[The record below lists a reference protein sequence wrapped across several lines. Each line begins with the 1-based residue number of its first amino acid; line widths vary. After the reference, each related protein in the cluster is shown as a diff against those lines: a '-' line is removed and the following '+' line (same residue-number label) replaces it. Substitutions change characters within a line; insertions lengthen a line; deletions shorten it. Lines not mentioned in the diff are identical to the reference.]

1 MYGNIAAIK
10 VSRLAMLPASML
22 VRKKKSCPILNASLG
37 ASMVETVKEAAR
49 RLSSTA
55 LKNGFQPA
63 ALHTYTDSEGNA
75 IYWRIRAK
83 NTTTGEKWIRPMRL
97 NGNGYEL
104 GDPAF
109 EGGKP
114 LYALHLI
121 AGNPGSVVWIVEGE
135 QKADAIN
142 QIGLVATT
150 SGGAMSAGKA
160 DWTPLRGRN
169 VVIWPDFDDAGRAYA
184 NDVAIILNDLNCTVL
199 VIDVSK
205 LGLSESQDVI
215 DWLSIH
221 PEATATDITDLPLI
235 RQENVSANDSD
246 DWPEPQPLTAKIE
259 PKPYPIESLPAI
271 VKAAVDEVYGFVK
284 APIPLVAASA
294 ISALSLAIQ
303 TLHDVERAKEL
314 HSPTGLFLLTIADSG
329 ERKSTCD
336 RFFTKAIIEYE
347 DAQAEAAKPEIKNYK
362 ADTESW
368 EAKRWGFKDKIRNN
382 AKDGKPTTSQ
392 ESELRLLEQNK
403 PEPPRIP
410 RLIYV
415 DATPEAL
422 AYSLAKQWP
431 SGGVVSAEGGIVFG
445 SHGMGKDSVMRNLAM
460 LNQLWDGAN
469 LKVDRRTSESFIVS
483 GARLTVALQVQ
494 PETLKSFFEKSGALA
509 RGTGFLAR
517 FLISWPESMQGHR
530 LFTEAPESWPQ
541 LAKFNRRI
549 EEILN
554 IPAPIRKDSGGL
566 TPMMLTLTP
575 EAKSAWINF
584 HDGIEVQL
592 FSGGVLF
599 DVRDVAS
606 KIADNATRLAALF
619 HVFEGVSGA
628 ISVDAFERASAIV
641 AWHLHESRR
650 FFGELALPAE
660 LTDAVRL
667 NDWLIQHCKRE
678 HTHYVTKRH
687 AQQYGTIR
695 DTARFNAAIAELEAL
710 DRIRIRKDEKKI
722 SIWLNPKLLTQEA
735 A

>member
-1 MYGNIAAIK
+1 M
-10 VSRLAMLPASML
+10 
-22 VRKKKSCPILNASLG
+22 
-37 ASMVETVKEAAR
+37 TD
-49 RLSSTA
+49 
-55 LKNGFQPA
+55 
-63 ALHTYTDSEGNA
+63 TDSYEKCREVEPEKSNILDD
-75 IYWRIRAK
+75 IYRIRS
-83 NTTTGEKWIRPMRL
+83 GDL
-97 NGNGYEL
+97 EL
-104 GDPAF
+104 
-109 EGGKP
+109 E
-114 LYALHLI
+114 
-121 AGNPGSVVWIVEGE
+121 
-135 QKADAIN
+135 
-142 QIGLVATT
+142 
-150 SGGAMSAGKA
+150 
-160 DWTPLRGRN
+160 
-169 VVIWPDFDDAGRAYA
+169 
-184 NDVAIILNDLNCTVL
+184 
-199 VIDVSK
+199 
-205 LGLSESQDVI
+205 DVI
-215 DWLSIH
+215 DL
-221 PEATATDITDLPLI
+221 E
-235 RQENVSANDSD
+235 
-246 DWPEPQPLTAKIE
+246 WPEPQPLTAKIE

-271 VKAAVDEVYGFVK
+271 VKAAVDEVHGFVK

-303 TLHDVERAKEL
+303 AHYDVERAEEL

-347 DAQAEAAKPEIKNYK
+347 DAQAEAAKPAIKNYK
-362 ADTESW
+362 ADMESW
-368 EAKRWGFKDKIRNN
+368 EAKCFGIKDKIRNE
-382 AKDGKPTTSQ
+382 AKSGKSSTSQ

-422 AYSLAKQWP
+422 TYSLAKQWP

-469 LKVDRRTSESFIVS
+469 LKVDRRTSESFTVS
-483 GARLTVALQVQ
+483 GARLTVALQIQ

-517 FLISWPESMQGHR
+517 FLVSWPESTQGHR
-530 LFTEAPESWPQ
+530 PFTEAPESWPQ
-541 LAKFNRRI
+541 LAKFNQRI

-554 IPAPIRKDSGGL
+554 IPAPIRKDGGGL

-575 EAKSAWINF
+575 EAKAAWINF
-584 HDGIEVQL
+584 HDGIEMQL
-592 FSGGVLF
+592 FSGGTLF

-619 HVFEGVSGA
+619 HVFEGVDGA
-628 ISVDAFERASAIV
+628 ISLDAFERASAIV

-660 LTDAVRL
+660 LADSVRL
-667 NDWLIQHCKRE
+667 NDWLIQHCKRD
-678 HTHYVTKRH
+678 HTHYVAKRH

-695 DTARFNAAIAELEAL
+695 DAARLDAAIVELEAL
-710 DRIRIRKDEKKI
+710 DRIRIRKDGRKI

-735 A
+735 V